1 MLTQWCDRMAQRTR
15 AVAGLAG
22 ETGAISGKSGRER
35 DLLTMP
41 VPIGD
46 KPAPEHAVAR

>member
-1 MLTQWCDRMAQRTR
+1 MLTQWCDRMAQRTS

-22 ETGAISGKSGRER
+22 ETGAFRGESVRER

-41 VPIGD
+41 VPIGG
-46 KPAPEHAVAR
+46 KPAPERAVAR